1 MGGQIRG
8 ANIFDEIEIEFEESL
23 RGVEKLIK
31 YDRIV
36 VCNSCDGK

>member
-1 MGGQIRG
+1 MGGRIRG

-31 YDRIV
+31 YAHV
-36 VCNSCDGK
+36 VIIINEL